1 MSRRLKQAALAIV
14 VVFAAAQLI
23 RPNRTNPPTEA
34 SRTIATHLGTASG
47 APAVLDRSCGDCHSN
62 ATVWPWYTQVAPV
75 SWAMVYA
82 VRVGRNAVNF
92 SEWAAYPPD
101 RQRALLAASCRE
113 ATEGRMPGG
122 AWTLIRPSARL
133 SSQDVE
139 AICAAG
145 RL

>member
-1 MSRRLKQAALAIV
+1 MSRRLKQIALV
-14 VVFAAAQLI
+14 VVVVLAAGQLI
-23 RPNRTNPPTEA
+23 RPSHTNPPMDA

-47 APAVLDRSCGDCHSN
+47 VPGILDRSCRDCHSN

-113 ATEGRMPGG
+113 ASEGRMPGG

-133 SSQDVE
+133 SSQDVA
-139 AICAAG
+139 AICAAA